1 MEAECIQTETEKS
14 SLVYSMDIKEGM
26 TKNTYNIYT
35 IENEDGIT
43 GLKGAII
50 KKDQLK
56 TDIER
61 KEVSIEEVS
70 IEEVIKHMV
79 KFFGYKEEIPNDSII
94 YNVKKDVNEDGE
106 EKITMTFY
114 GPFGSLMIDSRQNLV
129 YSTYEE

>member
-56 TDIER
+56 TGVKREN
-61 KEVSIEEVS
+61 VG

-79 KFFGYKEEIPNDSII
+79 KFFGYHEEIPDNSITYDI
-94 YNVKKDVNEDGE
+94 EKDINKDGE

-114 GPFGSLMIDSRQNLV
+114 GPYGSLMIDSGQNLV

>member
-56 TDIER
+56 RGVER
-61 KEVSIEEVS
+61 EEASV
-70 IEEVIKHMV
+70 EEVIKHMV
-79 KFFGYKEEIPNDSII
+79 NFFGYNKEIPDDSII
-94 YNVKKDVNEDGE
+94 YNVKKDINGDGE

>member
-1 MEAECIQTETEKS
+1 
-14 SLVYSMDIKEGM
+14 MDIKEGI

-56 TDIER
+56 TGSKRED
-61 KEVSIEEVS
+61 VS

-79 KFFGYKEEIPNDSII
+79 KFFGYHEEIPDNSITYDI
-94 YNVKKDVNEDGE
+94 EKDINKDGE

-114 GPFGSLMIDSRQNLV
+114 GPYGSLMIDSGQNLV

>member
-56 TDIER
+56 TGVKREN
-61 KEVSIEEVS
+61 VG

-79 KFFGYKEEIPNDSII
+79 KFFGYHEEIPDNSITYDI
-94 YNVKKDVNEDGE
+94 EKDINKDGE

>member
-1 MEAECIQTETEKS
+1 
-14 SLVYSMDIKEGM
+14 
-26 TKNTYNIYT
+26 
-35 IENEDGIT
+35 
-43 GLKGAII
+43 
-50 KKDQLK
+50 
-56 TDIER
+56 
-61 KEVSIEEVS
+61 
-70 IEEVIKHMV
+70 MV

>member
-56 TDIER
+56 TGVKREN
-61 KEVSIEEVS
+61 VG

-114 GPFGSLMIDSRQNLV
+114 GPYGSLMIDSGQNLV

>member
-56 TDIER
+56 TGVKREN
-61 KEVSIEEVS
+61 VG

-94 YNVKKDVNEDGE
+94 YNVKKDINGDGE

-114 GPFGSLMIDSRQNLV
+114 GPFGLLMIDSRQNLV

>member
-14 SLVYSMDIKEGM
+14 SLVYSMDIKRGM
-26 TKNTYNIYT
+26 TDYMYNIYVS
-35 IENEDGIT
+35 EDDDNVT
-43 GLKGAII
+43 NLYGAII

-56 TDIER
+56 TGSKRED
-61 KEVSIEEVS
+61 VS

-79 KFFGYKEEIPNDSII
+79 KFFGYHEEIPDNSITYDI
-94 YNVKKDVNEDGE
+94 EKDINKDGE

-114 GPFGSLMIDSRQNLV
+114 GPYGSLMIDSGQNLV

>member
-56 TDIER
+56 TGVKREN
-61 KEVSIEEVS
+61 VG

-79 KFFGYKEEIPNDSII
+79 KFFGYNEEIPDDSIT
-94 YNVKKDVNEDGE
+94 YDVEKDVNEDGE

-114 GPFGSLMIDSRQNLV
+114 GPFGLLMIDSRQNLV